1 MGLMTGTVFEALT
14 DSIYRRMALVVDQVP
29 NMLQDCTNVG
39 IAEYVDDA
47 TGDAALQAAV
57 LTNASAVDRV
67 ALMANRRATIS
78 NLLSGSSA
86 WRDLLDDICTYVKSA
101 NGGSYASVRAYC
113 VDQSAAMHP
122 LAGELARSVLGSE
135 GVFSSSGVTVGIMPP
150 KMQAVDFDRVFTGT
164 QGSLTDDTTDAG
176 SATEADVALFAADDD
191 VLVLGSRSKFS
202 YVLFDLDTLASSDC
216 ALLAYYWN
224 GSAWA
229 AFTITDSS
237 TGFSVN
243 DGLISFTAPADWEP
257 CHQDMQGTPANF
269 SDTDLEDLYY
279 IVLQRTEDTVATP
292 PAASMLQVVPEAV
305 TLANGSDLYGVDQPP
320 LAIVQ
325 ITATNTC
332 VVTVIQQPDSR
343 FEWPG
348 VGNSELILRAITD
361 FGENITFTLGY
372 TDQGGTAATKA
383 QSAWTTPET
392 GSTKVLAL
400 DSGDTGIRTITA
412 ATCAVTTAATEGVF
426 VIELAD
432 YSRAIRAL

>member
-29 NMLQDCTNVG
+29 NMLQDCTLIG
-39 IAEYVDDA
+39 LAGYIDEA
-47 TGDAALQAAV
+47 TEDPALQAAL
-57 LTNASAVDRV
+57 LTNAADVDRA
-67 ALMANRRATIS
+67 ALMANRRETIQNLIGGS
-78 NLLSGSSA
+78 NV
-86 WRDLLDDICTYVKSA
+86 WKDLLTDLFSYVRTA

-122 LAGELARSVLGSE
+122 LVGELARSLLGE
-135 GVFSSSGVTVGIMPP
+135 GSLSSSGVTVGVMPP

-176 SATEADVALFAADDD
+176 SATEADVALFAADSD
-191 VLVLGSRSKFS
+191 VLVLGSKSKFS
-202 YVLFDLDTLASSDC
+202 YVLFDLDTVASSDC

-224 GSAWA
+224 GTAWA
-229 AFTITDSS
+229 ALTIADSS

-269 SDTDLEDLYY
+269 SDTGLEDLYY
-279 IVLQRTEDTVATP
+279 IILQRTEDTVATP
-292 PAASMLQVVPEAV
+292 PVASMLQVVPEAV

-325 ITATNTC
+325 ITDTNEC
-332 VVTVIQQPDSR
+332 EVTVIQQPDDR

-348 VGNSELILRAITD
+348 TGNSELILRAITD
-361 FGENITFTLGY
+361 FGDNITFTLGY
-372 TDQGGTAATKA
+372 TDQDGTAATKA
-383 QSAWTTPET
+383 QTAWTTPET
-392 GSTKVLAL
+392 GATKVLAL
-400 DSGDTGIRTITA
+400 DTGDTGIRTITA
-412 ATCAVTTAATEGVF
+412 ATCAITTAATAGIF
-426 VIELAD
+426 LIELAD

>member
-1 MGLMTGTVFEALT
+1 MGLMTGTVFEALA

-29 NMLQDCTNVG
+29 NMLQDCTLIG
-39 IAEYVDDA
+39 LAGYIDEA
-47 TGDAALQAAV
+47 TEDPALQVAL
-57 LTNASAVDRV
+57 LTNASDVDRA
-67 ALMANRRATIS
+67 ALMANRRETIQNLIGGS
-78 NLLSGSSA
+78 NV
-86 WRDLLDDICTYVKSA
+86 WKDLLTDLFSYVRTA
-101 NGGSYASVRAYC
+101 NGGRYASVRAYC
-113 VDQSAAMHP
+113 VDQSAVMHP
-122 LAGELARSVLGSE
+122 LVGELARSLLGE
-135 GVFSSSGVTVGIMPP
+135 GAFASSGVTVGVMPP

-176 SATEADVALFAADDD
+176 SSTEADVALFAADDD
-191 VLVLGSRSKFS
+191 VLVLGSKSKFS
-202 YVLFDLDTLASSDC
+202 YVLFDLDTVASSDC
-216 ALLAYYWN
+216 ALLVYYWN
-224 GSAWA
+224 GTAWA
-229 AFTITDSS
+229 ALTITDSS

-257 CHQDMQGTPANF
+257 CHQDNDAPANF

-279 IVLQRTEDTVATP
+279 IILQRTEDTVATP
-292 PAASMLQVVPEAV
+292 PVAAMLHVVPEAV

-325 ITATNTC
+325 ITDTNEC
-332 VVTVIQQPDSR
+332 EVTVIQQPDDR

-383 QSAWTTPET
+383 QSAWATPET
-392 GSTKVLAL
+392 GGTKVLAL

-412 ATCAVTTAATEGVF
+412 ATCAVVTAATAGIFLV
-426 VIELAD
+426 ELAD